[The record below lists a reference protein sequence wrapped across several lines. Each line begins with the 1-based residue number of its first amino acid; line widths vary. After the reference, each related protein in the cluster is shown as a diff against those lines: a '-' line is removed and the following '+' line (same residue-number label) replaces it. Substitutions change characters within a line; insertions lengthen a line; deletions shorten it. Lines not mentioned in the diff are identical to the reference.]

1 MSDIN
6 YDELIDEVNRL
17 SVERTKLETELGNV
31 NGARQL
37 HFSQMGEL
45 TRKIEN
51 IRAKYQLR
59 LTEDPEVSKK
69 LTNELA
75 RKCWLE
81 GSVEADEEV
90 KRLRNEI
97 AEYDR
102 QIADA
107 DKRIAELE
115 GRIDGIN
122 SRLSAIRLMLELDL
136 AKQAKQEE
144 NRVSIAEKV
153 AEMDMNRLEELIFK
167 VLKEVPKGLT
177 KNQKE
182 E

>member
-51 IRAKYQLR
+51 IRAGYQLR

-97 AEYDR
+97 AEYEK

-107 DKRIAELE
+107 DKRIDELE

-122 SRLSAIRLMLELDL
+122 SRLSAIRLMLEL
-136 AKQAKQEE
+136 AQAKQEE
-144 NRVSIAEKV
+144 SKVSIAEKV
-153 AEMDMNRLEELIFK
+153 AEMVMNRLEELIFK

>member
-1 MSDIN
+1 MSYIS

-17 SVERTKLETELGNV
+17 SREKERLETELGNV
-31 NGARQL
+31 RGTRLL
-37 HFSQMGEL
+37 HLSRMGEL
-45 TRKIEN
+45 EQEIEI

-90 KRLRNEI
+90 KKIRNEI
-97 AEYDR
+97 AEYEK

-107 DKRIAELE
+107 DKKVAELD
-115 GRIDGIN
+115 GALSGIN
-122 SRLSAIRLMLELDL
+122 SRLSAIRLMLEL
-136 AKQAKQEE
+136 AQAKQEE
-144 NRVSIAEKV
+144 NKVSEAEKV
-153 AEMDMNRLEELIFK
+153 AEMVMNRLEELIFK
-167 VLKEVPKGLT
+167 VLKEVPKGL

-182 E
+182 EQA